1 MYSMM
6 KVKLGIV
13 LVLAVG
19 LIVAAIACGAEEDP
33 TATPR
38 PQTVAPTAT
47 TAPPT
52 PVPTTAPEPTVV
64 PTQAP
69 TATPELMDDDMDDD
83 MSMVEY
89 PLTVTDMLGR
99 PVTIAEP
106 PQRIA
111 SISPTT
117 TEFLYAVGGTA
128 VVRDSS
134 SRYPPEVNQ
143 LPDVGPSYT
152 PSMELLAEQ
161 TPDLILFEGLTQ
173 GRHAQ
178 ALAQIGVPVVGLQVT
193 SLQDVYDGIDLVGM
207 IVDQQEAA
215 EALKA
220 SIAERIEAATTKVP
234 EGTTML
240 ILIPDEEQNLYAAKP
255 TSYTGA
261 IAAELG
267 FVNPA
272 ADMADG
278 QRFSGFALLPPEQ
291 LAITNPDYIFTIT
304 PAPPPA
310 PRFADLF
317 VAFPGANFLNA
328 VRMGNVNEIDATL
341 FIQAPGPRFVD
352 AVESMAEL
360 VGG

>member
-1 MYSMM
+1 MM
-6 KVKLGIV
+6 KVKLAIL

-19 LIVAAIACGAEEDP
+19 LLAAIACGREDDP
-33 TATPR
+33 TATPSL
-38 PQTVAPTAT
+38 QTIVDPTAT
-47 TAPPT
+47 SVIEPTAAPTEAPP
-52 PVPTTAPEPTVV
+52 PTA
-64 PTQAP
+64 TQEP
-69 TATPELMDDDMDDD
+69 TATPEPMDDDMDDS

-99 PVTIAEP
+99 PVTLPEP

-117 TEFLYAVGGTA
+117 TEFLYAVGGSA

-152 PSMELLAEQ
+152 PSMELIAEQ

-215 EALKA
+215 EELKA
-220 SIAERIEAATTKVP
+220 SIAERVEAATAMVP
-234 EGTTML
+234 DGTTML

-278 QRFSGFALLPPEQ
+278 QRFPGFALLPPEQ
-291 LAITNPDYIFTIT
+291 LAIINPDYIFTIT

-310 PRFADLF
+310 PRFADIF
-317 VAFPGANFLNA
+317 VANPMTGFLTA
-328 VRMGNVNEIDATL
+328 VQMGNVHEIDATL

>member
-1 MYSMM
+1 MLLKERGATRSMSVF
-6 KVKLGIV
+6 KIIGLLALTVGIM
-13 LVLAVG
+13 AM
-19 LIVAAIACGAEEDP
+19 IACGAEP
-33 TATPR
+33 TDT
-38 PQTVAPTAT
+38 
-47 TAPPT
+47 
-52 PVPTTAPEPTVV
+52 PEP
-64 PTQAP
+64 AS
-69 TATPELMDDDMDDD
+69 A
-83 MSMVEY
+83 Y
-89 PLTVTDMLGR
+89 PLTVTDMLGM
-99 PVTIAEP
+99 PVTIPAA

-152 PSMELLAEQ
+152 PSMELIAEQ

-173 GRHAQ
+173 GRHME
-178 ALAQIGVPVVGLQVT
+178 ALSQIGVPVVGLRVT
-193 SLQDVYDGIDLVGM
+193 SLQDVYDGIDLMGL
-207 IVDQQEAA
+207 IVQQQETAD
-215 EALKA
+215 ALKE
-220 SIAERIEAATTKVP
+220 SIAERIQAAAAQVP
-234 EGTTML
+234 EGTTAL

-261 IAAELG
+261 IADELG

-278 QRFSGFALLPPEQ
+278 QQFPGFALLPPEQ
-291 LAITNPDYIFTIT
+291 LAIINPDYIFTIT

-310 PRFADLF
+310 PRFADIF
-317 VAFPGANFLNA
+317 VANPAAGFLNA
-328 VRMGNVNEIDATL
+328 VRMGNVHEIDATL
-341 FIQAPGPRFVD
+341 FIQAPGPRFVE
-352 AVESMAEL
+352 AVEMMAEF